1 MFTNNFDPV
10 AFEIFSLSIR
20 WYSLAYIFG
29 IIFGWI
35 YCKKILIKNDTIQ
48 KLFEDY
54 ISYLIIGIIV
64 GGRLGY
70 VIFYNFTYFLN
81 YPIEILM
88 IWNGGMSFHGGLI
101 GVIFSTYL
109 FSKKNNKD
117 IYIFLDLVAITAPIG
132 IFLGRISN
140 FINGELVGK
149 VTNSKWGVFFPS
161 YDDKLRHPS
170 QLYEAF
176 LEGIILFILM
186 NLIFFNKNYNVG
198 KCSAMFLIIYGCFR
212 ITLEFFREPDKH
224 IGYLF
229 QNISMGILLSAIMV
243 LIGLIIYFIRNNKN
257 KPQYDK
263 Y

>member
-1 MFTNNFDPV
+1 MFTNNFDPI
-10 AFEIFSLSIR
+10 AFELFSLSIR

-29 IIFGWI
+29 IIIGWI
-35 YCKKILIKNDTIQ
+35 YCKKILIKKDNTQ

-54 ISYLIIGIIV
+54 ISYLIVGIIA

-70 VIFYNFTYFLN
+70 VVFYNFSYFLSN
-81 YPIEILM
+81 PIEILM

-101 GVIFSTYL
+101 GIILSTYL
-109 FSKKNNKD
+109 FSKKNNND

-149 VTNSKWGVFFPS
+149 VTNSNWGVIFPS

-176 LEGIILFILM
+176 LEGIVLFIIM
-186 NLIFFNKNYNVG
+186 NLIFFNKNYKVG
-198 KCSAMFLIIYGCFR
+198 KCSIMFLIVYGCFR
-212 ITLEFFREPDKH
+212 ITSEFFREPDKH

-229 QNISMGILLSAIMV
+229 GNISMGIFLSAIMV
-243 LIGLIIYFIRNNKN
+243 LIGFLIYFNRNDENKSQN
-257 KPQYDK
+257 I
-263 Y
+263 

>member
-10 AFEIFSLSIR
+10 AFELFYISIR

-35 YCKKILIKNDTIQ
+35 YCKKILIKTSTIQ
-48 KLFEDY
+48 KLFDDY
-54 ISYLIIGIIV
+54 ISYLIIGIII

-70 VIFYNFTYFLN
+70 VVFYNLLYYLN
-81 YPIEILM
+81 NPIEIFM

-101 GVIFSTYL
+101 GIIISSYL
-109 FSKKNNKD
+109 YAKKNNQN
-117 IYIFLDLVAITAPIG
+117 IFLFLDLVSIVAPIG

-149 VTNSKWGVFFPS
+149 VTNSNWGVLFPN
-161 YDDKLRHPS
+161 YDNKLRHPS

-176 LEGIILFILM
+176 LEGIILFILI
-186 NLIFFNKNYNVG
+186 NLIHFKKNIKVG
-198 KCSAMFLIIYGCFR
+198 TCSYMFLILYGCFR
-212 ITLEFFREPDKH
+212 TISEFFREPDIQ

-229 QNISMGILLSAIMV
+229 GYISTGTLLSILMILAG
-243 LIGLIIYFIRNNKN
+243 GLIYLK
-257 KPQYDK
+257 KK
-263 Y
+263 K

>member
-10 AFEIFSLSIR
+10 AFELFSLGIR

-35 YCKKILIKNDTIQ
+35 YCKKILIKNYKIQ
-48 KLFEDY
+48 NLFEDY
-54 ISYLIIGIIV
+54 ITYLIIGLII

-70 VIFYNFTYFLN
+70 VIFYNLIYFLN
-81 YPIEILM
+81 NPIEIFM

-101 GVIFSTYL
+101 GIIFSTYL
-109 FSKKNNKD
+109 FSKKNNED
-117 IYIFLDLVAITAPIG
+117 IYIFLDLIAITAPIG

-149 VTNSKWGVFFPS
+149 VTNYNWGVFFPN

-186 NLIFFNKNYNVG
+186 NLIFFNKNYKVG
-198 KCSAMFLIIYGCFR
+198 KCSVMFLILYGCFR
-212 ITLEFFREPDKH
+212 IASEFFREPDIH

-229 QNISMGILLSAIMV
+229 GNVSMGIFLSAIMV
-243 LIGLIIYFIRNNKN
+243 LVGFIIYFNRNDE
-257 KPQYDK
+257 DK
-263 Y
+263 SKDF

>member
-10 AFEIFSLSIR
+10 AFELFYISIR

-35 YCKKILIKNDTIQ
+35 YCKKILIKTSTIQ
-48 KLFEDY
+48 KLFDDY
-54 ISYLIIGIIV
+54 ISYLIIGIII

-70 VIFYNFTYFLN
+70 VVFYNLLYYLN
-81 YPIEILM
+81 NPIEIFM

-101 GVIFSTYL
+101 GIIISSYL
-109 FSKKNNKD
+109 YAKKNNQN
-117 IYIFLDLVAITAPIG
+117 IFLFLDLVSIVAPIG

-149 VTNSKWGVFFPS
+149 VTNSNWGVLFPN
-161 YDDKLRHPS
+161 YDNKLRHPS

-176 LEGIILFILM
+176 LEGIILFILI
-186 NLIFFNKNYNVG
+186 NLIHFKKNIKVG
-198 KCSAMFLIIYGCFR
+198 TCSYMFLILYGCFR
-212 ITLEFFREPDKH
+212 TISEFFREPDIQ

-229 QNISMGILLSAIMV
+229 GYISTGTLLSILMILAG
-243 LIGLIIYFIRNNKN
+243 GLIYLKKKN
-257 KPQYDK
+257 EI
-263 Y
+263 